1 MRRNSNKFVRGVE
14 VECPFLHCD
23 FKISF
28 LLLHIRLESNNNNR
42 MKSESAI
49 LANGKVNVSLIE
61 REIAHELGADAKYH
75 AEDEM
80 KKKAV
85 HTSE

>member
-1 MRRNSNKFVRGVE
+1 
-14 VECPFLHCD
+14 
-23 FKISF
+23 
-28 LLLHIRLESNNNNR
+28 

-61 REIAHELGADAKYH
+61 KEIANELGADAKYH

-85 HTSE
+85 HTSEWDDLPQYSFWKWETYVSKI